1 MRVAVVGAGK
11 MGLPLAC
18 QFARRGAHVVACDVR
33 ADVVEAINRAVSPI
47 EEPGIQEL
55 LSEMVREGRLSA
67 SMNTSAAV
75 SESDVVVVIV
85 PVLLTSDQ
93 RADTSVIEAASRQ
106 IASHLKPGTLVS
118 YETTLPV
125 GGTRRLARILE
136 ESGLKAG
143 EDFDVVFSP
152 ERVKSRFVLQ
162 RLTENAKVVGGI
174 TPQAA
179 ARGASFYAEYL
190 GAPVEKVNSLETAE
204 LVKLAGM
211 AYRDVNIA
219 LSNELAHYA
228 EQVGVDFGVV
238 MRAANSD
245 GEAAL
250 LLPGIGVGGHCTPV
264 YPNFLI
270 RDGEERGI
278 ETNLTK
284 LARTINDEQP
294 RLTLDRLERVWG
306 ALKGHRVLI
315 LGLGFRPQVKEHIC
329 SPAFQLREELFRRGA
344 QVYLHDPLYSDQEIR
359 AHGFVPGSFSD
370 SAVAAVFILNTAHE
384 TYQIMDFAV
393 LAARGLKAVVDG
405 RNLWTPDQVRQAG
418 VLYLGVGRP
427 QEKPESLSTHP
438 SIPITRPLLGVE
450 ESVAVSRSIRTG
462 WIAQGPQ
469 VVALEHEFAEY
480 VGAPHACAV
489 SAGTAALHLALLAV
503 GVHSGDDVIT
513 VSHSFIATANAIR
526 YCGATPV
533 FVDIEP
539 DTYNIDPSRIQAA
552 ITERSRAILC
562 VHQVGMPCNLA
573 EILEI
578 GRRHRLPVVE
588 DAACAIGSEIL
599 WKESWERIGKPHG
612 DIACFSFHPRKLIT
626 TGEGGMLTTSNPE
639 YDRQFRLW
647 RQHGMSVTD
656 TVRHGSKEVVF
667 ESYPVIGFN
676 YRMTDMQAAVG
687 REQLKRL
694 PAIIT
699 RRRFLARRYREMLAS
714 LPGVTLP
721 SEPSWAR
728 SNWQSYCV
736 RLPKECNQ
744 RQVMQQ
750 LLDQGIATRRGVM
763 CSHREPPYQG
773 YTGQTLTE
781 SESAQDHTLILP
793 LFHQMTH
800 EDQEWITE
808 ALRAAVALP
817 QEVNRTHA
825 SG

>member
-33 ADVVEAINRAVSPI
+33 SEVVEAINRAVSPI

-67 SMNTSAAV
+67 SVNTSAAV
-75 SESDVVVVIV
+75 AESDVVVVIV
-85 PVLLTSDQ
+85 PVLLTSDH

-106 IASHLKPGTLVS
+106 IASRLKRGTLVS

-162 RLTENAKVVGGI
+162 RLTENTKVVGGI

-179 ARGASFYAEYL
+179 ARGASFYVEYL
-190 GAPVEKVNSLETAE
+190 GAPVENVNSLEAAE

-211 AYRDVNIA
+211 VYRDVNIA
-219 LSNELAHYA
+219 LSNELAYYS
-228 EQVGVDFGVV
+228 ERVGVDFGAVR
-238 MRAANSD
+238 RAANSD

-264 YPNFLI
+264 YPHFLI

-278 ETNLTK
+278 ETNLTS
-284 LARTINDEQP
+284 LARCINDEQP
-294 RLTLDRLERVWG
+294 RATLDRLEKVWG

-329 SPAFQLREELFRRGA
+329 SPAFQLREELHRRGA
-344 QVYLHDPLYSDQEIR
+344 QVYLHDPLYSDEEIR

-370 SAVAAVFILNTAHE
+370 SPAAAVIILNTAHE
-384 TYQIMDFAV
+384 TYQIMDFAA
-393 LAARGLKAVVDG
+393 LAAWGLKAVVDG
-405 RNLWTPDQVRQAG
+405 RNLWTPDQVRQTG
-418 VLYLGVGRP
+418 LLYLGVGRP
-427 QEKPESLSTHP
+427 HAEPESLSTRG

-450 ESVAVSRSIRTG
+450 ESVAVSRSIRSG

-480 VGAPHACAV
+480 VGAQHACAV
-489 SAGTAALHLALLAV
+489 SSCTAALHLALLAV
-503 GVHSGDDVIT
+503 GVQRDDEVIT

-533 FVDIEP
+533 FVDIEA
-539 DTYNIDPSRIQAA
+539 DTCNIDPSRIQAA
-552 ITERSRAILC
+552 ITERTRAILC
-562 VHQVGMPCNLA
+562 VHQMGMPCNLPD
-573 EILEI
+573 IFEI

-599 WKESWERIGKPHG
+599 WKDSWERIGKPHG
-612 DIACFSFHPRKLIT
+612 DIACFSFHPRKLIS
-626 TGEGGMLTTSNPE
+626 TGEGGMLTTSNPG

-647 RQHGMSVTD
+647 RQHGMSVSD

-667 ESYPVIGFN
+667 ESYPVVGFN

-694 PAIIT
+694 PGILA
-699 RRRFLARRYREMLAS
+699 RRRLLARRYGEMLAS
-714 LPGVTLP
+714 FP
-721 SEPSWAR
+721 
-728 SNWQSYCV
+728 
-736 RLPKECNQ
+736 
-744 RQVMQQ
+744 
-750 LLDQGIATRRGVM
+750 D
-763 CSHREPPYQG
+763 
-773 YTGQTLTE
+773 
-781 SESAQDHTLILP
+781 
-793 LFHQMTH
+793 
-800 EDQEWITE
+800 
-808 ALRAAVALP
+808 
-817 QEVNRTHA
+817 
-825 SG
+825 

>member
-18 QFARRGAHVVACDVR
+18 QIARRGAHVVACDVR
-33 ADVVEAINRAVSPI
+33 SEVVEAINRAVSPI

-55 LSEMVREGRLSA
+55 LSEMVRGGRLSA
-67 SMNTSAAV
+67 STNTPATVA
-75 SESDVVVVIV
+75 ESDVVVVIV
-85 PVLLTSDQ
+85 PVLLTSGY

-106 IASHLKPGTLVS
+106 IASRLKPGTLVS

-125 GGTRRLARILE
+125 GGTRRLAQILE

-162 RLTENAKVVGGI
+162 RLTENTKVVGGI

-179 ARGASFYAEYL
+179 ERGASFYAEYL
-190 GAPVEKVNSLETAE
+190 GAPVENVNSLEAAE

-211 AYRDVNIA
+211 VYRDVNIA
-219 LSNELAHYA
+219 LSNELASYA
-228 EQVGVDFGVV
+228 ERVGVDFGVV
-238 MRAANSD
+238 LRAANSD

-264 YPNFLI
+264 YPHFLI

-278 ETNLTK
+278 ETSLTR

-294 RLTLDRLERVWG
+294 RSTLDRLEKVWG

-329 SPAFQLREELFRRGA
+329 SPAFQLREELLRRGA

-370 SAVAAVFILNTAHE
+370 SVMADVFILNTAHE
-384 TYQIMDFAV
+384 TYQTMDFAA

-405 RNLWTPDQVRQAG
+405 RNLWTQDQVQRAG
-418 VLYLGVGRP
+418 LLYLGIGRP
-427 QEKPESLSTHP
+427 HEEPESLSTRR
-438 SIPITRPLLGVE
+438 SVPIARPLLGVE
-450 ESVAVSRSIRTG
+450 ESVAVSKSIRSG

-469 VVALEHEFAEY
+469 VTALEHEFAEY
-480 VGAPHACAV
+480 VGAQHACAV
-489 SAGTAALHLALLAV
+489 SNCTAALHLALLAV
-503 GVHSGDDVIT
+503 GVQRDDEVIT
-513 VSHSFIATANAIR
+513 VSHSFIATANSIR

-539 DTYNIDPSRIQAA
+539 DTYNIDPSRIRAA
-552 ITERSRAILC
+552 ITERTRAILC
-562 VHQVGMPCNLA
+562 VHQLGMPCNLA
-573 EILEI
+573 AILEI
-578 GRRHRLPVVE
+578 GRRHRLPVIE
-588 DAACAIGSEIL
+588 DAACAIGSELL
-599 WKESWERIGKPHG
+599 WKGSWERIGKPHG

-647 RQHGMSVTD
+647 RQHGMSVPD
-656 TVRHGSKEVVF
+656 TVRHGSNEVVF
-667 ESYPVIGFN
+667 ESYPVLGFN
-676 YRMTDMQAAVG
+676 YRMTDIQAAVG

-694 PAIIT
+694 PAIIE
-699 RRRFLARRYREMLAS
+699 RRRLLARRYGEMLAS
-714 LPGVTLP
+714 LPGLTLP
-721 SEPSWAR
+721 QEPSWAR

-744 RQVMQQ
+744 RQVMQH

-763 CSHREPPYQG
+763 CSHREQPYQG
-773 YTGQTLTE
+773 LAGQELTE
-781 SESAQDHTLILP
+781 SERAQDHTLILP
-793 LFHQMTH
+793 LFHQMTD
-800 EDQEWITE
+800 EDQKRIAS
-808 ALRAAVALP
+808 ALRVAVATR
-817 QEVNRTHA
+817 QEVNRSHA